1 VTEQRPAQDGVERR
15 VAPRAVYLSP
25 ARLLRG
31 DDTLDGR
38 IQNLSESGLLI
49 ALPGGAPA
57 AGAQVVIRFAL
68 PISGNVVSLAC
79 IAVRLAP
86 GRTGGVDLGVRFVDP
101 PEEAQKEIAR
111 FVAALAPPE
120 PPEG

>member
-1 VTEQRPAQDGVERR
+1 MDEQRPQAGGIERR
-15 VAPRAVYLSP
+15 VAPRATYLSP

-38 IQNLSESGLLI
+38 LQNLSESGLLI
-49 ALPGGAPA
+49 SLPGGSPAP
-57 AGAQVVIRFAL
+57 GESVVIRFAL
-68 PISGNVVSLAC
+68 PISGNVVSLAAV
-79 IAVRLAP
+79 AVRLAP
-86 GRTGGVDLGVRFVDP
+86 CRTGGVDLGVRFVDP

-120 PPEG
+120 ASEG